1 MFSRFL
7 YAVACREVSF
17 LKKDKFLPIMESELW
32 SAFFLFQ
39 PLISG
44 LWNLHKGTKKT
55 FWSYLLRLTQSF
67 EHLEAFPGCL
77 RSPKRVQ
84 VLFSFFFQ
92 LFWHYGLTCCYLQS
106 KWLKNLTL
114 RHYGRHQKHFFFFA
128 LLDLIF
134 VAIFL
139 WLNQGGA
146 QCVGNRHVTQSM
158 FMTPAFPSTYL
169 FLCLVLCFSS
179 PSEPMP
185 PSYYKYFLKPPLWN
199 S

>member
-77 RSPKRVQ
+77 RSPKRVR

-114 RHYGRHQKHFFFFA
+114 RHYGRHQKHFFFFCSPWPNICCHFPLVEPGRGTMCGQQA
-128 LLDLIF
+128 CNTI
-134 VAIFL
+134 
-139 WLNQGGA
+139 
-146 QCVGNRHVTQSM
+146 HVHDSCISQHLSV
-158 FMTPAFPSTYL
+158 SL
-169 FLCLVLCFSS
+169 FS
-179 PSEPMP
+179 PL
-185 PSYYKYFLKPPLWN
+185 FLKPIRTNATFILQIF